1 MEMENIIEKTLV
13 IIKPDA
19 IEYANQIEWAII
31 DAGFTILNKSRILL
45 TDEQVFEFYKD
56 YEENENFNKLV
67 EYMTSGPIIV
77 MILSKKDA
85 VNALLECLGPSDPE
99 VAREQNPKS
108 LRAKY
113 GKDAFYNGIHCS
125 SSYEEARKEIGFFFS
140 NAIIDPL
147 TDREEV
153 RQFLEKELYPVLT
166 LGLTQLCKEKPED
179 PILWLGNWLLKNN
192 PNTPIIIEADN
203 E

>member
-1 MEMENIIEKTLV
+1 MDYIIEKTLV

-19 IEYANQIEWAII
+19 IAHANEIEWAII

-45 TDEQVFEFYKD
+45 TDEQVIEFYKD
-56 YEENENFNKLV
+56 QEDNEDFSKVV
-67 EYMTSGPIIV
+67 EYMTSGPIIA

-85 VNALLECLGPSDPE
+85 IKSLVEFLGPSDPD
-99 VAREQNPKS
+99 VARVENPKS

-113 GKDAFYNGIHCS
+113 GKNAFYNGLHCS
-125 SSYEEARKEIGFFFS
+125 LTFEDAKKEIGFFFS

-147 TDREEV
+147 SGREEV
-153 RQFLEKELYPVLT
+153 RLFLEKELYPILV

-192 PNTPIIIEADN
+192 PNTPIIVETD

>member
-1 MEMENIIEKTLV
+1 MDYFVEKTLV

-19 IEYANQIEWAII
+19 IPFADEIEWAIM

-45 TDEQVFEFYKD
+45 TDEQVIEFYGNQD
-56 YEENENFNKLV
+56 EENEDFYRVV
-67 EYMTSGPIIV
+67 EYMTSGPIIA

-85 VNALLECLGPSDPE
+85 INSLIELIGPSDPQL
-99 VAREQNPKS
+99 ARKEKPKS

-113 GKDAFYNGIHCS
+113 GKTEFYNGLHCS
-125 SSYEEARKEIGFFFS
+125 LTFEDAKKEIGFFFS

-147 TDREEV
+147 SDREEV

-192 PNTPIIIEADN
+192 PNTPIIVEADD
-203 E
+203 